1 MLCGKL
7 SAFPLSPMTNPG
19 LEWRCWWSLLH
30 AALEVNIHALGQ
42 ECISRAEG
50 CCFVHVLWYQ
60 RIHSHSAP
68 SRTCP
73 ELGPTTIFCRELARS
88 GFKHSCKGSHTKSP
102 GLRARAQ
109 SHQLVIYFQAA
120 QPIPMLVVLWA
131 LRATPSWPMKIRI
144 NIFG

>member
-1 MLCGKL
+1 MWKALCLSIVPNDKPRARMEMLVEL
-7 SAFPLSPMTNPG
+7 
-19 LEWRCWWSLLH
+19 
-30 AALEVNIHALGQ
+30 AACCFGGEHHALGQ

-50 CCFVHVLWYQ
+50 CCFIHVFWYQ

-109 SHQLVIYFQAA
+109 SHQFGDLF
-120 QPIPMLVVLWA
+120 PSCSTFSHVVWFMG
-131 LRATPSWPMKIRI
+131 S
-144 NIFG
+144 